1 MEMNWQ
7 INFAFPLAGIRFEKM
22 EILSALEPVIKAFEE
37 LGVSYYIG
45 GSIASSAY
53 GIARATLD
61 VDLIS
66 NLKSHQVSSLVE
78 KLKSAYFIDGNM
90 IQDAIKTSSSFNL
103 IHLETMLKVDVF
115 ILKEKSYPQKAF
127 ERKRKDT
134 IDIETDSLQIYLCS
148 AEDIILNKLEWY
160 KLGEKISERQW
171 LDVLGVIKVQGNLL
185 DIEYLRHWAKELD
198 ISDLLEKALIE
209 GKN

>member
-1 MEMNWQ
+1 
-7 INFAFPLAGIRFEKM
+7 M
-22 EILSALEPVIKAFEE
+22 EILSAIEPVIKAFEE
-37 LGVSYYIG
+37 LGISYYIG

-66 NLKSHQVSSLVE
+66 NLKPYQVNSLVK
-78 KLKSAYFIDGNM
+78 KLKPDYFIDENM
-90 IQDAIKTSSSFNL
+90 IQDAIKTTSSFNL

-115 ILKEKSYPQKAF
+115 ILKEKLYSQKAF
-127 ERKRKDT
+127 ERKRRDT
-134 IDIETDSLQIYLCS
+134 IDVENNSLQIYLCS

-160 KLGEKISERQW
+160 KLGEKVSERQW

-185 DIEYLRHWAKELD
+185 DVEYLKHWAKELD
-198 ISDLLEKALIE
+198 ISDLLERALEE
-209 GKN
+209 GKG